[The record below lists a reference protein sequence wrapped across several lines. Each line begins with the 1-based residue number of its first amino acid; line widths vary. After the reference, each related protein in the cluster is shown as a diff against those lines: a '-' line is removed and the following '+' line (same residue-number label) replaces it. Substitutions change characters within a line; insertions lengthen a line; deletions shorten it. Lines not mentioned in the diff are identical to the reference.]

1 MESLH
6 SFLQLSRTIKSR
18 SWYWRREVEDDQ
30 HDVVPSLLGVCWPHC
45 PLLVWK
51 LQEAD
56 DATAEAP
63 LSGWRRRISLTVLST
78 GWKDGARGAR
88 CIMGRPPQVPVQAH
102 SSQPASALIRS
113 FMMKVECFK
122 SAHQCRETMKRLHLL
137 IQCLLDCICIRIH
150 FSLLTFQP
158 SLYTVLKLRSNT
170 TCFLM

>member
-1 MESLH
+1 M
-6 SFLQLSRTIKSR
+6 
-18 SWYWRREVEDDQ
+18 
-30 HDVVPSLLGVCWPHC
+30 VPSLLGVCWPHC

-78 GWKDGARGAR
+78 GWKDGAPRGPVHH
-88 CIMGRPPQVPVQAH
+88 GTPPPRPQSRLTAELCR
-102 SSQPASALIRS
+102 SQPASALIRS

-137 IQCLLDCICIRIH
+137 IQCLLDCIRIH